1 MSGQFFIAL
10 SRLTQAKP
18 FQFLV
23 FSLFQFCDMA
33 SDALWTLESPGP
45 YIMKMKSNQIYMSIF
60 RNVLQEIKTGI
71 YIYLPF
77 EYCFSGNIILGTDK

>member
-45 YIMKMKSNQIYMSIF
+45 YII
-60 RNVLQEIKTGI
+60 I
-71 YIYLPF
+71 YILSKGLF
-77 EYCFSGNIILGTDK
+77 LGVNLLLCFNYENEI